1 MKLARSREIRRNEL
15 TSRLMYRLQ
24 NCDFILTDLH
34 IEQYKQVNRSVQFN
48 FRYKFEILDTVGKN
62 FIRKR
67 ERVMV
72 NAFTVCFWQERSKII
87 QYNLRFRLDLHS
99 GPALQYLKYLKF
111 PSPFLSFRNT
121 KNFVINWKCL
131 REKSEVKKIICQL
144 KCQIAVTAYQHE
156 RGMSRRRFLPNTF

>member
-1 MKLARSREIRRNEL
+1 
-15 TSRLMYRLQ
+15 MYRLQ

-72 NAFTVCFWQERSKII
+72 NAFTVCF
-87 QYNLRFRLDLHS
+87 
-99 GPALQYLKYLKF
+99 
-111 PSPFLSFRNT
+111 
-121 KNFVINWKCL
+121 
-131 REKSEVKKIICQL
+131 
-144 KCQIAVTAYQHE
+144 
-156 RGMSRRRFLPNTF
+156 